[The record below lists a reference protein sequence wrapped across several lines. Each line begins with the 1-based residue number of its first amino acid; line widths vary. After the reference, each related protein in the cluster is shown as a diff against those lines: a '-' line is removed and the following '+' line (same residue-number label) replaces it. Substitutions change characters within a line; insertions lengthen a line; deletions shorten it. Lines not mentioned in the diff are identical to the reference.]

1 MTFEGRVAL
10 ITGSGRGIGKE
21 SAMQMARKGAT
32 IVLNDTDD
40 SLLRQA
46 EEDIKSTGSQVLA
59 VNADVTKPDQVLD
72 MITQA
77 SDLYGG
83 IDILVN
89 NVGGSLRTPR
99 FLEEITEETWDRVV
113 NFNLDS
119 QFRCTKAV
127 IPYMKQNNW
136 GRIINISSSAGTH
149 GEGKA
154 WSPPY
159 AAAKAGVLG
168 LTKQVA
174 IEFGRHGI
182 TCNAIAQGDTET
194 ERSKE
199 LWEEGLWPETPEE
212 IRERYKDNPIPRF
225 AKPSEVAAVVV
236 FLASEEASYVN
247 AETIMVTGGAWI
259 SP

>member
-1 MTFEGRVAL
+1 MTFDGRVAL

-21 SAMQMARKGAT
+21 SAIQMAKKGAT
-32 IVLNDTDD
+32 IILNDTDD
-40 SLLRQA
+40 ALLQKAKEEIESLGA
-46 EEDIKSTGSQVLA
+46 KVLA
-59 VNADVTKPDQVLD
+59 VNADVTKPEPVLK
-72 MITQA
+72 MVRTA

-99 FLEEITEETWDRVV
+99 FLEEVTEETWARVV
-113 NFNLDS
+113 NLNLDS

-127 IPYMKQNNW
+127 VPYMKQNRW
-136 GRIINISSSAGTH
+136 GRIVNISSSAGTH
-149 GEGKA
+149 GEEKA

-168 LTKQVA
+168 FTKQVA
-174 IEFGRHGI
+174 IEFGRYGI
-182 TCNAIAQGDTET
+182 TCNAIAQGDTDT

-199 LWEEGLWPETPEE
+199 MWSEGLWPETPEQIE
-212 IRERYKDNPIPRF
+212 ERYKENPIPRF

-236 FLASEEASYVN
+236 FLASEESSYVN